1 MRRES
6 FFSLVLI
13 VGRSKLLL
21 LQVEFS
27 ATCNLSHQCVRFRTS
42 GSCSGEKMAC
52 SEWHTHYGVP
62 EMWQCF
68 IYQWH
73 SSHAKNQ
80 HNNNISSSFLITTL
94 FSPTLISF
102 SSKLKVELLNFVLG
116 LMETLTQ
123 HSMHFVF
130 INFLC
135 CTFGRLHAHNFCY
148 HSFSLLAFWHFLVQ
162 DVRAQNQNYNYKKQN
177 ER

>member
-1 MRRES
+1 MGCKQCRKNPPANLRLKCVERV

-80 HNNNISSSFLITTL
+80 HNNDISSFFFNYNSFFPYSHLI
-94 FSPTLISF
+94 FFEIEGR
-102 SSKLKVELLNFVLG
+102 V
-116 LMETLTQ
+116 TQ
-123 HSMHFVF
+123 FRAGF
-130 INFLC
+130 NGNTDTAFDALC
-135 CTFGRLHAHNFCY
+135 VHQ
-148 HSFSLLAFWHFLVQ
+148 FSLLHIWSSS
-162 DVRAQNQNYNYKKQN
+162 RA
-177 ER
+177 